1 MKYRPILCL
10 ASLLLL
16 PLCAFAQTLDP
27 EAFHRPATDTW
38 PTYNGDYSGRRY
50 STLSQMNASTV
61 HTLGLVWTHHVDFGS
76 ESYAQQA
83 SEGRRIK
90 ATPLLVDGV
99 LYFTIT
105 DNVWAMDALTGR
117 ELWHYAWPNNRAI
130 HVANR
135 GVGMYGSWLYFMSPD
150 NYLVSLNA
158 KDGTERWRVQVA
170 DVKDDFFSA
179 TSPLIIGNHVII
191 GPGNNDNIRAWLE
204 SRDPETG
211 KLQWKWW
218 VDPDPGAKGSETWV
232 DDATMAKGGGFP
244 RLTGTYDPE
253 LNLYY
258 LGTGNGVPM
267 DRAPHPTPEGD
278 SLYTASIVALN
289 PDTGKLVWA
298 YQVTPHDTHDY
309 DAGQTPI
316 IFDGEFQGKQRKLII
331 GFAPLEAAPGNG
343 GAKADAESGDVDVAP
358 LGGQEVTELV

>member
-1 MKYRPILCL
+1 MKYRPLLCL
-10 ASLLLL
+10 ASLWLL
-16 PLCAFAQTLDP
+16 PICLYAQTLDP
-27 EAFHRPATDTW
+27 EALHRPPTDTW

-50 STLSQMNASTV
+50 STLSQINASNV
-61 HTLGLVWTHHVDFGS
+61 NSLALVWTHHVDFGA

-170 DVKDDFFSA
+170 DVKQDFFSA
-179 TSPLIIGNHVII
+179 TSPLDHWQSRHCRPGQQRQHPRVVGVTGSRNRQAAMEMVGGSGSGCARLGN
-191 GPGNNDNIRAWLE
+191 
-204 SRDPETG
+204 
-211 KLQWKWW
+211 
-218 VDPDPGAKGSETWV
+218 
-232 DDATMAKGGGFP
+232 
-244 RLTGTYDPE
+244 
-253 LNLYY
+253 
-258 LGTGNGVPM
+258 LG
-267 DRAPHPTPEGD
+267 R
-278 SLYTASIVALN
+278 
-289 PDTGKLVWA
+289 
-298 YQVTPHDTHDY
+298 
-309 DAGQTPI
+309 
-316 IFDGEFQGKQRKLII
+316 
-331 GFAPLEAAPGNG
+331 
-343 GAKADAESGDVDVAP
+343 
-358 LGGQEVTELV
+358 